1 MVKANEMSLTDK
13 WNQKARISL
22 LGQTIVAVNY
32 MDNKTAEY
40 MGWYSRPIMFRLSNG
55 TVCYISSDDE
65 GNDGGA
71 LFMQDKKGKDIVLPV
86 LSI

>member
-1 MVKANEMSLTDK
+1 MAKTKEMSLDDK
-13 WNQKARISL
+13 WNQKARTAL

-32 MDNKTAEY
+32 MDSDNADD
-40 MGWYSRPIMFRLSNG
+40 MGWYSRPIMFKLSNG

-71 LFMQDKKGKDIVLPV
+71 LFMQDKDGRDISLPT
-86 LSI
+86 LSL